1 MNGHKITKAIRA
13 MNREDARTI
22 PIVAL
27 TANAFSSDVIKARQ
41 AGMTAHIAK
50 PIDLKDL
57 FGILRK
63 WVSREKQEEA

>member
-1 MNGHKITKAIRA
+1 M
-13 MNREDARTI
+13 
-22 PIVAL
+22 AL